1 MRHEK
6 EKTHAQALLH
16 TSHRGVDDTRAT
28 GRGGAYL
35 QGIQTKPDYS
45 QRFPCITNCFRC
57 CFDYCSSDTMRDA
70 VAMPRARAEQKRK
83 IPYPAATEQG
93 TRIEGIR
100 FSTYLLYHLQAI
112 LTRRIF
118 LCPRYF

>member
-70 VAMPRARAEQKRK
+70 EERNKKEKSP
-83 IPYPAATEQG
+83 
-93 TRIEGIR
+93 TR
-100 FSTYLLYHLQAI
+100 LQPDRGHASRGYDLAQNYCI
-112 LTRRIF
+112 TSK
-118 LCPRYF
+118 